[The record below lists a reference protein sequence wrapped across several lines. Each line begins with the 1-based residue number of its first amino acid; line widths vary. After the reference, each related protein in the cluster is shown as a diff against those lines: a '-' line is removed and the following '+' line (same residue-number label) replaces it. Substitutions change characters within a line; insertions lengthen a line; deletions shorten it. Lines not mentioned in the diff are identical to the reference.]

1 MLLSSSLPP
10 LAAKP
15 CQLRPGRPR
24 YEGGMCFAAAP
35 LLPAGGLLPNIEI
48 AAAPRLRRGGRGR
61 CALEAEADGRGS
73 GSDPERD
80 REDDASCVRI
90 CRYKKFFYEG
100 ATNSL
105 THSLSH
111 TSLNTSFGPL
121 KTRSARFKPIDSITL
136 SHCSGLLGWG
146 QAGRGRDYQISR
158 KHRRDVTW
166 HSTCIIITFSSMSK
180 RDKACHVRHQP
191 SFLLSLQARCASG
204 AFETVL
210 RSGTGPR

>member
-1 MLLSSSLPP
+1 MYGNRLQPSSEPGLKTPNTRRLRHRLCGLGIFFFVSLWRTEMIRAAGFGVLMLLSSSLPP

-158 KHRRDVTW
+158 KLRRDVT
-166 HSTCIIITFSSMSK
+166 
-180 RDKACHVRHQP
+180 
-191 SFLLSLQARCASG
+191 
-204 AFETVL
+204 
-210 RSGTGPR
+210 